1 MVTWWC
7 EVFVG
12 IPTSAFT
19 SWNKTFFVL
28 WSSRAPRA
36 EVAHQGRWA
45 DCICAVC
52 APWLMFRQQNA
63 SVATYNH
70 FIFGEVCSCRQR
82 AGMRMGTFL
91 SCHPV
96 FQVYTLAHIPPT
108 FLFLFFCLVCH
119 TALSLLL
126 QKQGSVALT
135 WLGGNVERGLNK
147 HNQLTAETVMIAMV
161 WGLIV
166 WDFYI
171 VDSYYPVNVTPKFW
185 HFELLT
191 SLTKSQRGH
200 SMNGNGHVVSLVVIS
215 PNIPSPGVLQV
226 VWIQVDELDRPVR

>member
-1 MVTWWC
+1 
-7 EVFVG
+7 
-12 IPTSAFT
+12 
-19 SWNKTFFVL
+19 
-28 WSSRAPRA
+28 
-36 EVAHQGRWA
+36 
-45 DCICAVC
+45 
-52 APWLMFRQQNA
+52 
-63 SVATYNH
+63 
-70 FIFGEVCSCRQR
+70 
-82 AGMRMGTFL
+82 MGTFL

-108 FLFLFFCLVCH
+108 FLFPFFCCLVCH

-171 VDSYYPVNVTPKFW
+171 VDSYYPVNVTPKF
-185 HFELLT
+185 
-191 SLTKSQRGH
+191 
-200 SMNGNGHVVSLVVIS
+200 
-215 PNIPSPGVLQV
+215 
-226 VWIQVDELDRPVR
+226 